1 MEEKKALSKRQFA
14 QSDFSIEQYG
24 LMDEEGT
31 FRATLEFKRWGK
43 KLNLLSYFTLEDG
56 RKIFA
61 SSWQRDGYL
70 GLPDIRLGSSVELT
84 FKCAKKTDIAYLK
97 SAKPVT

>member
-70 GLPDIRLGSSVELT
+70 GLPDIRLGSNVELT
-84 FKCAKKTDIAYLK
+84 FKRAKKTGIAYLK
-97 SAKPVT
+97 TAKLVV